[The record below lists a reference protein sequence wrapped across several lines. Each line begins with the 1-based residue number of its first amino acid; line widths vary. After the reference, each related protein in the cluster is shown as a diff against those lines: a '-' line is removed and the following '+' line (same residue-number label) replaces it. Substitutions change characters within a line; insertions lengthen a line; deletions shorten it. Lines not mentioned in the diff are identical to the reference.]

1 MSWWKFRGFWGI
13 LQRSRDIN
21 VLKPLEKAKFIYTV
35 SAGDSKASAGMA
47 QVGKMLKQDKV
58 SYAETEFSAKLPQT
72 EQDAKVQQM
81 LAQVK
86 RINFIRFAGTLS
98 DRFSDDPIAPVPP

>member
-47 QVGKMLKQDKV
+47 QVGKMLKTV
-58 SYAETEFSAKLPQT
+58 NLFLRPSGSARQWRAGKHGRRVRRIFDTSARLGSCLFLYRRRFRSNSP
-72 EQDAKVQQM
+72 ASI
-81 LAQVK
+81 AQ
-86 RINFIRFAGTLS
+86 
-98 DRFSDDPIAPVPP
+98 

>member
-47 QVGKMLKQDKV
+47 QVGKMLKTV
-58 SYAETEFSAKLPQT
+58 NLFLRPSGSARQWRAGKHGRRVRRIFDTSARLGSCLLPCRRRVRSNSPT
-72 EQDAKVQQM
+72 
-81 LAQVK
+81 
-86 RINFIRFAGTLS
+86 S
-98 DRFSDDPIAPVPP
+98 IAR

>member
-1 MSWWKFRGFWGI
+1 
-13 LQRSRDIN
+13 
-21 VLKPLEKAKFIYTV
+21 
-35 SAGDSKASAGMA
+35 MA

-81 LAQVK
+81 LAKANVLTSSVSH
-86 RINFIRFAGTLS
+86 RI
-98 DRFSDDPIAPVPP
+98 P